1 MNRRDFLR
9 STGIVS
15 TGLAFA
21 KVGRVF
27 ATDTTVDHWRTFD
40 VTTRVEVLKTS
51 GITRIWLPAALI
63 SRIALSENALYIPST
78 RKAARRKR
86 SKIIRMHSE
95 SSSQNFRPV

>member
-51 GITRIWLPAALI
+51 GNTRIWLPAPLI
-63 SRIALSENALYIPST
+63 SQSPFQKTLSTYLLRGRRHGEND
-78 RKAARRKR
+78 RK
-86 SKIIRMHSE
+86 
-95 SSSQNFRPV
+95 